1 MKAGGMMTGAAHT
14 GMVKQ
19 ALMKKVKPSA
29 LLKLATGMKGGM
41 KMGRGIGKP

>member
-1 MKAGGMMTGAAHT
+1 MKAGGMMMSGPAHV

-41 KMGRGIGKP
+41 KMPKGMK